1 MDSSNKKL
9 VEMFYIRNNNK
20 NEIKSVVVTEKQAYD
35 IKIILNHIQVL
46 KINPAPRNK
55 TRDYVLA

>member
-1 MDSSNKKL
+1 
-9 VEMFYIRNNNK
+9 MFYIRNNNK